1 MDGFFAVALGVLLV
15 AGIIALLLMPGFIA
29 FRRENPYKWIIGIVG
44 VTSPIFLG
52 ASWLVAII
60 WAAWPSNRSLIDP
73 IVDSPTGSGKNTGD
87 AIGNVVSRFTTASG
101 GSKLE
106 KRLAEIDNLHARGM
120 ISGAEKDTLRS
131 NAIEGK

>member
-1 MDGFFAVALGVLLV
+1 MDGFFTVALGVLLV
-15 AGIIALLLMPGFIA
+15 AGIIAVLLLPGFIA
-29 FRRENPYKWIIGIVG
+29 FRRQNPYKWIIGIVG

-73 IVDSPTGSGKNTGD
+73 IVDSPTGSEKNTGD
-87 AIGNVVSRFTTASG
+87 SLGNVVSRFTTASG
-101 GSKLE
+101 GPKLE

-120 ISGAEKDTLRS
+120 ISDAEKDTLRS